1 MLFRST
7 GLLAPAATPR
17 ELVLR
22 LNQAMNRALQDAE
35 LNKRFVSE
43 GAQIIPTT
51 PEEFAQF
58 IRAEAAKW
66 GPVAKKAGMK
76 WE

>member
-1 MLFRST
+1 
-7 GLLAPAATPR
+7 
-17 ELVLR
+17 
-22 LNQAMNRALQDAE
+22 MNRALQDAE